1 MIVLRKEK
9 PLSHLRQEGF
19 VVIDKPRGP
28 SSHEVSAWVA
38 KITGQ
43 KAGHAG
49 TLDPQAIGVLPVA
62 VGPGKKVLR
71 ALAECDKEYICIA
84 RFKPAVNEEE
94 LKKAMGQFT
103 GKIYQTPPKEA
114 AVKRV
119 MRTRVI
125 HSLRL
130 LETDGELTLFRVRCQ
145 HGTYIRV
152 LCEDIGEV
160 LGVKGEMAELRRT
173 LAGPF
178 TEKDCVFLQTL
189 ADGMALLPIESGV
202 AHLPK
207 IVVGN
212 SAVSALCHGADLAAS
227 GVAAVDKSIY
237 KGVTV
242 ALMTAGKELIG
253 LGVAQ
258 MPGEEIAEAKKG
270 IVVKTTAVVM
280 PRDTYPRKWAKK

>member
-28 SSHEVSAWVA
+28 SSHEVSAWVG
-38 KITGQ
+38 KLTGL

-62 VGPGKKVLR
+62 VGIGKKVLR

-84 RFKPAVNEEE
+84 RFTPKVPEEE

-130 LETDGELTLFRVRCQ
+130 LEADGELVLFRVRCQ

-160 LGVKGEMAELRRT
+160 LGVKGEMVELRRAI
-173 LAGPF
+173 AGPF
-178 TEKDCVFLQTL
+178 TEKDAVFLQTL
-189 ADGMALLPIESGV
+189 ADDKELLSIESGV

-207 IVVGN
+207 VVVGN
-212 SAVSALCHGADLAAS
+212 SAVGALCHGADLAAS
-227 GVAAVDKSIY
+227 GVAAVDKKIY
-237 KGVTV
+237 KGAMV
-242 ALMTAGKELIG
+242 ALFTAGKELVG
-253 LGVAQ
+253 LGIAEKS
-258 MPGEEIAEAKKG
+258 GEEIAEAKKG
-270 IVVKTTAVVM
+270 IVVKTTAIVM
-280 PRDTYPRKWAKK
+280 PRDTYPRAWNKK